1 MVFDGASIAMLD
13 DGRVLPAYIFQESIQ
28 DAVDFYSKFEP
39 WRYYNYDYDILFLF
53 TLGEWHWVRS
63 THITPVY
70 FEVRGYPL
78 FPSNPVWL

>member
-1 MVFDGASIAMLD
+1 MLYDGSSIAMLD

-28 DAVDFYSKFEP
+28 DAVDFYSKFEL
-39 WRYYNYDYDILFLF
+39 WRYYNYDYDILLLF
-53 TLGEWHWVRS
+53 TLEEWHC
-63 THITPVY
+63 TPMC